1 MTTEKNHYTPNEY
14 ISADASDSDMINA
27 AIVAAAE
34 AGCGI
39 VKIPLYNK
47 RRGKNLWV
55 IDKTIM
61 IPSHTRVILD
71 GCRLEMADGVYAQ
84 MFANSEAFTANGRR
98 YEGEQTDIHIE
109 GRGGA
114 VIGSGKDNGLDEY
127 TSCKNG
133 MPHVSQNNLIYLH
146 NVADFTI
153 TGLTVEDQR
162 WWAMLLMYARRG
174 EIRDIRFCLKDKK
187 PDGVWR
193 NQDGID
199 LRVGCSDISI
209 ENISG
214 ETGDDMIAL
223 TALFRTGAFETRA
236 SVEGRDTDIHHVRIN
251 NVRGFTHQSALVRL
265 LCHQRCN
272 IYDISISDLFETGRI
287 GKDPKC
293 SHLIWLGEDG
303 YYATEEER
311 MKSFELRNIVI
322 RNVHSRAMCAVN
334 FGSGVENVHISDIYV
349 YGDGQSAADFGVWY
363 VTGNVG
369 KIMTENEV
377 KNQET
382 VKVIP
387 CAVKGRGEHLAV
399 KNVLMENVYF
409 APTCGVYMNSAAENA
424 PAVFGVNGSRLEN
437 VKVINFVN
445 VTDRENMRYGEVYS
459 GSVELKK

>member
-1 MTTEKNHYTPNEY
+1 
-14 ISADASDSDMINA
+14 
-27 AIVAAAE
+27 
-34 AGCGI
+34 
-39 VKIPLYNK
+39 
-47 RRGKNLWV
+47 
-55 IDKTIM
+55 M

-114 VIGSGKDNGLDEY
+114 VIGGGKDNGLNEY

-209 ENISG
+209 EDISG

-223 TALFRTGAFETRA
+223 TALFRNGAFETR
-236 SVEGRDTDIHHVRIN
+236 RKR
-251 NVRGFTHQSALVRL
+251 RRQ
-265 LCHQRCN
+265 
-272 IYDISISDLFETGRI
+272 
-287 GKDPKC
+287 
-293 SHLIWLGEDG
+293 
-303 YYATEEER
+303 
-311 MKSFELRNIVI
+311 
-322 RNVHSRAMCAVN
+322 
-334 FGSGVENVHISDIYV
+334 
-349 YGDGQSAADFGVWY
+349 
-363 VTGNVG
+363 
-369 KIMTENEV
+369 
-377 KNQET
+377 
-382 VKVIP
+382 
-387 CAVKGRGEHLAV
+387 
-399 KNVLMENVYF
+399 
-409 APTCGVYMNSAAENA
+409 
-424 PAVFGVNGSRLEN
+424 
-437 VKVINFVN
+437 
-445 VTDRENMRYGEVYS
+445 RYGYTPRAD
-459 GSVELKK
+459 